1 MTIQYF
7 WEGGDEQVKLLE
19 GKRDNIKVLWGGGRG
34 PKGQCVTNLSP
45 IVDNLRIRP
54 FLNMNNFSYNI
65 Y

>member
-19 GKRDNIKVLWGGGRG
+19 GKRDNIKVLWGGRG

-54 FLNMNNFSYNI
+54 FLNMNNFSYNM